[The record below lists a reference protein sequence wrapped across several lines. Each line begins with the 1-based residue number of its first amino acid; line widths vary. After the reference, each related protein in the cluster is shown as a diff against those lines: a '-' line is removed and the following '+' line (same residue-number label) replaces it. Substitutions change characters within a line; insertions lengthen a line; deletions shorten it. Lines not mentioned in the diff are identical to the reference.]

1 MLRLGT
7 VLVARRSLCTFVV
20 LRFFHCNSES
30 LERRM
35 ESCARRFTFFCD
47 ASLFSLVRGPFAK
60 EKTRAHGAGPQ
71 RPNTKGDRGCALKQA
86 ERFRTQTHGREYR
99 NALTER
105 SSHAFTPPGIR
116 SLGGNSLHCG
126 NSLPRG
132 ASPSAIAL
140 GPPKPCEF
148 SPWWKFA

>member
-1 MLRLGT
+1 
-7 VLVARRSLCTFVV
+7 
-20 LRFFHCNSES
+20 
-30 LERRM
+30 M

-105 SSHAFTPPGIR
+105 SSHAFTP
-116 SLGGNSLHCG
+116 
-126 NSLPRG
+126 SLPRG
-132 ASPSAIAL
+132 FALLGEIHFIAEIRSPGCFSQRHCFRAPETMRVFAMVEIRIVSGAL
-140 GPPKPCEF
+140 KQWRKGMS
-148 SPWWKFA
+148 SP

>member
-1 MLRLGT
+1 VLRLGT
-7 VLVARRSLCTFVV
+7 VLVARRSLSTFVV
-20 LRFFHCNSES
+20 LRFFHCNSRE
-30 LERRM
+30 LRP
-35 ESCARRFTFFCD
+35 AIHVFCD

-71 RPNTKGDRGCALKQA
+71 RPNTKGDRGYALKQA